1 MAKKQVVTRAQA
13 DKTKVD
19 NRNEQ
24 AYALNESGL
33 KRFAE
38 MLVKIGVAA
47 GLTYDRSWAWLTI
60 PQEKAKKMATDF
72 PAFRVFFDGFSPRR
86 GAWFGTP
93 KSLLQYAERASDWGV
108 MLSPDGKGVINAY
121 DMDTEWGKHQAEHAV
136 LKVTGQPNDYGPQSR
151 IQARVEKQ
159 ANKPVGSKVAVL
171 TKENSDLKA
180 MLAQMQARLDALENK
195 GKGKK
200 ASK

>member
-1 MAKKQVVTRAQA
+1 MAKKQVVTKAQA

-121 DMDTEWGKHQAEHAV
+121 DLDTEWGKHQAEHAV
-136 LKVTGQPNDYGPQSR
+136 LKVNGQPNEYGAQSR
-151 IQARVEKQ
+151 MVEKAEKQ
-159 ANKPVGSKVAVL
+159 ANKPAGKVTAL
-171 TKENSDLKA
+171 TKENADLKA